1 MTYLNLSAV
10 RRTPLILDES
20 DAERQAA
27 NSDYADVRRSRHLI
41 RFFVDKSGSMYK
53 LLPDVLD
60 AVVRGAETAR
70 ENEVEDYDTVI
81 QVICFDSDVHEVNAV
96 PLPPA
101 EFLDGFD
108 PGSIQ
113 ANGSTAIGRV
123 IEYMT
128 RTFTHENPFIEQNLH
143 GPAPAI
149 TDILL
154 TDLKAT
160 DSKTDRR
167 KNIDKLGR
175 NNLAKRRQDLLVIN
189 MGDEDPLQ
197 NEELIQ
203 LVRGKTENIMRIST
217 YQAQTENLLAARICQ
232 SIISMSDPTY
242 MKSESA
248 GDTYLDA
255 VSTTETEK
263 QSAAALSTSLY
274 QDAQALRAKMSQYFS
289 APAV

>member
-1 MTYLNLSAV
+1 M
-10 RRTPLILDES
+10 
-20 DAERQAA
+20 
-27 NSDYADVRRSRHLI
+27 
-41 RFFVDKSGSMYK
+41 
-53 LLPDVLD
+53 
-60 AVVRGAETAR
+60 
-70 ENEVEDYDTVI
+70 
-81 QVICFDSDVHEVNAV
+81 
-96 PLPPA
+96 
-101 EFLDGFD
+101 
-108 PGSIQ
+108 
-113 ANGSTAIGRV
+113 
-123 IEYMT
+123 
-128 RTFTHENPFIEQNLH
+128 
-143 GPAPAI
+143 
-149 TDILL
+149 
-154 TDLKAT
+154 
-160 DSKTDRR
+160 
-167 KNIDKLGR
+167 
-175 NNLAKRRQDLLVIN
+175 IN

-255 VSTTETEK
+255 VSTTETEQ